1 MDPSNFVVGKDRRR
15 VSNFDLHHRF
25 RQAVI
30 PTSSSILPSV
40 SGCARSVPTTGHVFL
55 TAFHLASIRAQPVV
69 AQGQENAPEGAIF
82 AHPSLYEQQNHL
94 QDAINDNSIWGI
106 TVSSIYQWTGDHS
119 PILDGKI
126 TNTDRSL
133 LRIMDSVRDPDS
145 STNSK
150 GEPLISCGLCGSGQC

>member
-1 MDPSNFVVGKDRRR
+1 MDPSNFVVGKERRR

-55 TAFHLASIRAQPVV
+55 TAVHLASIRAQPVV

-106 TVSSIYQWTGDHS
+106 TVSSIY
-119 PILDGKI
+119 P
-126 TNTDRSL
+126 
-133 LRIMDSVRDPDS
+133 
-145 STNSK
+145 
-150 GEPLISCGLCGSGQC
+150 